1 MKSEAVYAAMA
12 RLFIAT
18 YGKRLVAD
26 RECAETARQLEWR
39 VACADRLPNVDDIG
53 PIQNP

>member
-18 YGKRLVAD
+18 YGKRPVAD